1 MKAGNKSTKCSA
13 TADTSNFV
21 KKLPYQL
28 RFALYSPQTV
38 IETKLQHCFF
48 VFADWVVTRKA
59 DGGWGEKGVTTK
71 FLDIGYPLLES
82 REEQATIDT
91 IKTLLM
97 WRFTTKVRGNTMQLT
112 SGCWSENGEKINT
125 PCLLWG
131 REIIQDF
138 YTKLSG
144 MWHKT
149 YNQDELKKKRKSSP
163 IISFLAIK
171 KIGHDFILSA
181 IF

>member
-1 MKAGNKSTKCSA
+1 M
-13 TADTSNFV
+13 
-21 KKLPYQL
+21 
-28 RFALYSPQTV
+28 
-38 IETKLQHCFF
+38 E
-48 VFADWVVTRKA
+48 
-59 DGGWGEKGVTTK
+59 DGGGGEGVTTK

-82 REEQATIDT
+82 REGQATIDT

-138 YTKLSG
+138 STKLSG
-144 MWHKT
+144 VWHKT
-149 YNQDELKKKRKSSP
+149 YNQDELKRKSSP

-171 KIGHDFILSA
+171 KIGHDFIRSA
-181 IF
+181 IFLVLPLKDLNYLTLSHVMKTNGTK